1 MKPYVICHMI
11 TSLDGGLHSSC
22 WTTSP
27 DGDREDWSAYYE
39 KIHRDFSAD
48 GWLVGRV
55 TMAEMS
61 KAEAHP
67 PAGPAEVSRPVHV
80 ADDAAASHAIALDP
94 SGKLHF
100 SGGDLDGDHVIVL
113 LGRDVGDDHLAE
125 LAADG
130 VSYIVSEN
138 EEIDLGA
145 MIKALGREFGIKR
158 LLLEG
163 GANIN
168 GSLFAAGLADELSL
182 VMAPALD
189 GRKGADRIVEF
200 GETGLADKCTL
211 SLMSCTEIGSGL
223 LHLRYRV
230 SKA

>member
-11 TSLDGGLHSSC
+11 TSLDGGLHASS

-39 KIHRDFSAD
+39 KIHRDFAAD

-67 PAGPAEVSRPVHV
+67 PSDPSEVNRPVHI

-94 SGKLHF
+94 SGRLHF
-100 SGGDLDGDHVIVL
+100 SGADLDGDHVVVL

-125 LAADG
+125 LATDG
-130 VSYIVSEN
+130 VSYIVSDGDEV
-138 EEIDLGA
+138 DLAA
-145 MIKALGREFGIKR
+145 MIRALGREFGIKR

-163 GANIN
+163 GAGIN
-168 GSLFAAGLADELSL
+168 GSLFAAGLVDELSL
-182 VMAPALD
+182 VVAPALD
-189 GRKGADRIVEF
+189 ARKGGDRIVEF
-200 GETGLADKCTL
+200 GEEGLAGKCTL
-211 SLMSCTEIGSGL
+211 SLMSCTEVGSGL